1 MLPYETIKS
10 ALGAQPLFEAKTWQ
24 LSPEAWPLS
33 REDVAQLEQ
42 IGAACLEFHQAL
54 ETLYLRSVAGKNLLR
69 NKPLTAPWVAEYL
82 DRGKPAALVA
92 HARDARLRGTL
103 PPVLRPDLLLTDD
116 GFALTE
122 LDSVPGGI
130 GLTAFLNRLYE
141 AKVTSDKEQVSRGPE
156 SNPEPKTQPALRS
169 LGEGGN
175 PQPKTQNLES
185 AAGGVLGAGDLMI
198 DGFHQALAALA
209 PKSRSPLI
217 ALVVSDEAAT
227 YRPEMRWL
235 AGELQKRGHRSVCL
249 RPEDVFPLGGAL
261 FFDVEGTP
269 EKIDILYRFFELFD
283 LGHIRTAPYFLEAWK
298 SGEVV
303 IAPPMRPFQE
313 EKLALALFHHHLLQD
328 FWAENLG
335 GRSLKLLRQLI
346 PMSWVLDPA
355 PLPPGAVLDGP
366 RVGGRALADWRQLAA
381 ASQKERDL
389 IIKISGFHETAWG
402 ARSVVLGS
410 DCSREEWQAGIAQA
424 LEMAPTNLHVL
435 QEYRKPRRVHHPIYH
450 PATAGGPPAAAVAEP
465 PSSVA
470 VAKAEGRLR
479 LCPYYFVVDGRAR
492 LAGALATFCPPDKKI
507 IHGMQD
513 AALLPC
519 RVVAPPAAKAN

>member
-1 MLPYETIKS
+1 MTPGLPYETIRS
-10 ALGAQPLFEAKTWQ
+10 ALAAQPLFEAKTWQ
-24 LSPEAWPLS
+24 LSPEAWPLT
-33 REDVAQLEQ
+33 REEVAQLEQ
-42 IGAACLEFHQAL
+42 IGTACLEFHQAL

-82 DRGKPAALVA
+82 DRGKPPALLE

-130 GLTAFLNRLYE
+130 GLTAFLNRLYGDE
-141 AKVTSDKEQVSRGPE
+141 VTRNKEQVSSGGDSAPH
-156 SNPEPKTQPALRS
+156 PEPGTL
-169 LGEGGN
+169 N
-175 PQPKTQNLES
+175 PDPI
-185 AAGGVLGAGDLMI
+185 LGAGDAMI
-198 DGFHQALAALA
+198 DAFHQALAALA
-209 PKSRSPLI
+209 PKHRSPLI
-217 ALVVSDEAAT
+217 ALVVSEEAAT
-227 YRPEMRWL
+227 YRPEMQWL
-235 AGELQKRGHRSVCL
+235 AAELQRRGHRSVCL
-249 RPEDVFPLGGAL
+249 RPEQVFPLGGAL

-269 EKIDILYRFFELFD
+269 EKIDVIYRFFELFD
-283 LGHIRTAPYFLEAWK
+283 LGHIRTAPYFLEAWQN
-298 SGEVV
+298 GEVA
-303 IAPPMRPFQE
+303 IAPAMRPFQE

-346 PMSWVLDPA
+346 PMSWILDPA

-366 RVGGRALADWRQLAA
+366 RVGGRALADWRQLAQ

-424 LEMAPTNLHVL
+424 LELAPANLHVL
-435 QEYRKPRRVHHPIYH
+435 QEYRKPRRVHHPVYR
-450 PATAGGPPAAAVAEP
+450 PAPGDAGSGAAA
-465 PSSVA
+465 
-470 VAKAEGRLR
+470 AKAEGPRAEALAEAGRLR
-479 LCPYYFVVDGRAR
+479 LCPYYFLVDGRAR

-519 RVVAPPAAKAN
+519 RVVPNPPKPA

>member
-1 MLPYETIKS
+1 MTSGLPYETIRA
-10 ALGAQPLFEAKTWQ
+10 ALAAQPLFEAKTWQ
-24 LSPEAWPLS
+24 LSPEAWPLT
-33 REDVAQLEQ
+33 REEVAQLEQ

-69 NKPLTAPWVAEYL
+69 NKPLVAPWVAEYL
-82 DRGKPAALVA
+82 DRGKPPALVE
-92 HARDARLRGTL
+92 HARDGRLRGTL

-130 GLTAFLNRLYE
+130 GLTAFLNRLYAGEGSIDQDQGARAAE
-141 AKVTSDKEQVSRGPE
+141 A
-156 SNPEPKTQPALRS
+156 NPEPI
-169 LGEGGN
+169 
-175 PQPKTQNLES
+175 
-185 AAGGVLGAGDLMI
+185 LGAGDLMI
-198 DGFHQALAALA
+198 DGFHQSLATLL
-209 PKSRSPLI
+209 PKHRSPLI

-235 AGELQKRGHRSVCL
+235 AGELQRRGHRAVCL

-269 EKIDILYRFFELFD
+269 EKIDVLYRFFELFD
-283 LGHIRTAPYFLEAWK
+283 LGHLRTAPYFLEAWK
-298 SGEVV
+298 NGEVV

-313 EKLALALFHHHLLQD
+313 EKVALALFHHHLLQD
-328 FWAENLG
+328 FWSENLG

-366 RVGGRALADWRQLAA
+366 RVGGRALADWRQLAH

-389 IIKISGFHETAWG
+389 ILKISGFHETAWG

-410 DCSREEWQAGIAQA
+410 DCSREEWQAGIDQA
-424 LEMAPTNLHVL
+424 LQMAPANLHVL
-435 QEYRKPRRVHHPIYH
+435 QEYRKPRRVHHPVYRA
-450 PATAGGPPAAAVAEP
+450 ATGERHSAAVSAGAL
-465 PSSVA
+465 SAVA
-470 VAKAEGRLR
+470 LAKAEGRLR
-479 LCPYYFVVDGRAR
+479 LCPYYFVVEGRAR

-519 RVVAPPAAKAN
+519 RVVPSSAAKPG